1 MKRVL
6 VAEALDQ
13 EGVDLLKTHF
23 TVDTREHTSE
33 GELKIIIPQ
42 YDGLMIWT
50 YTRVPKDVIDQAV
63 KLKVIARAG
72 IGLEKI
78 DLKYAE
84 SKGITVR
91 NTPEGN
97 TISVAE
103 MVFALMLS
111 VGRKIVLTDKY
122 VRSQAGWDRDQFV
135 GTELADK
142 TLGIIGLGNVGK
154 KVAKRGSGFE
164 MRLLGFDPFLDKR
177 EMAKYGVEKVDSLED
192 LLPKADFITIHVRLM
207 DTTHHFFGER
217 QLNMMKKTAILVNTS
232 RGQVVDQK
240 ALVKALKKGEIGG
253 AGLDVFEI
261 EPPDDTELLSLEN
274 IVVSPHIAGTT
285 HEALKKMTFQAAK
298 IIIENLKG

>member
-1 MKRVL
+1 M
-6 VAEALDQ
+6 
-13 EGVDLLKTHF
+13 
-23 TVDTREHTSE
+23 
-33 GELKIIIPQ
+33 
-42 YDGLMIWT
+42 
-50 YTRVPKDVIDQAV
+50 
-63 KLKVIARAG
+63 
-72 IGLEKI
+72 
-78 DLKYAE
+78 
-84 SKGITVR
+84 
-91 NTPEGN
+91 
-97 TISVAE
+97 
-103 MVFALMLS
+103 
-111 VGRKIVLTDKY
+111 
-122 VRSQAGWDRDQFV
+122 

-154 KVAKRGSGFE
+154 KVAKRGLGFE

-192 LLPKADFITIHVRLM
+192 LLPKADFITLHVPPM
-207 DTTHHFFGER
+207 DTIHHFFGER

-240 ALVKALKKGEIGG
+240 ALVKALKKGIIGG